1 MHVVVLGTGPER
13 QEVVQRPGEFVAAVC
28 VDGLEQAE
36 HNPEVH
42 GQEVQ
47 VAGDGTPEN
56 RRADGTETEH
66 HDFDR
71 RGVFSGQ
78 TEGRRVLVVD
88 LVDVF
93 IEEAVVHGAVDPV
106 VPGILENEEDGNLE
120 GHLIDTRE
128 RDGVAEAEE
137 LAHGVEEPDLRELD
151 GEVGEEDEEG
161 ALPLFPSSRDL
172 ILSGSLALYCFQKA
186 MLQLTCWILYRLNQG
201 IMSIIIHGSERPK

>member
-1 MHVVVLGTGPER
+1 
-13 QEVVQRPGEFVAAVC
+13 
-28 VDGLEQAE
+28 
-36 HNPEVH
+36 
-42 GQEVQ
+42 
-47 VAGDGTPEN
+47 
-56 RRADGTETEH
+56 
-66 HDFDR
+66 
-71 RGVFSGQ
+71 
-78 TEGRRVLVVD
+78 
-88 LVDVF
+88 
-93 IEEAVVHGAVDPV
+93 VHGAVDPV

-128 RDGVAEAEE
+128 RNGVAEAEE

-161 ALPLFPSSRDL
+161 ALPLFPCSRDL